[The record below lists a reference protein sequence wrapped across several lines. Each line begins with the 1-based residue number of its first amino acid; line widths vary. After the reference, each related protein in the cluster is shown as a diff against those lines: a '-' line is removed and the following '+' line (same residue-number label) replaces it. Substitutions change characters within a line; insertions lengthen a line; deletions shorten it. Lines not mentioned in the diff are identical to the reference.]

1 MSIPA
6 VTAVIQP
13 VSHHTAATG
22 LEKISIVWSAFLFI
36 MAIFFKTIWQDHAQK
51 HSSETCYFINKDSS
65 LQSWAY

>member
-36 MAIFFKTIWQDHAQK
+36 MAIFF
-51 HSSETCYFINKDSS
+51 
-65 LQSWAY
+65 

>member
-1 MSIPA
+1 MLIPA

-36 MAIFFKTIWQDHAQK
+36 MAIFFKQFDKIMHKSTHLRHA
-51 HSSETCYFINKDSS
+51 I
-65 LQSWAY
+65 L

>member
-1 MSIPA
+1 MLIPA

-22 LEKISIVWSAFLFI
+22 LEKISII

>member
-1 MSIPA
+1 MLIPA

-36 MAIFFKTIWQDHAQK
+36 MAIFF
-51 HSSETCYFINKDSS
+51 FFFF
-65 LQSWAY
+65 

>member
-1 MSIPA
+1 MLIPA

-36 MAIFFKTIWQDHAQK
+36 MAIFFFFFFNNLTRSCTKALI
-51 HSSETCYFINKDSS
+51 
-65 LQSWAY
+65 

>member
-1 MSIPA
+1 MLIPA

-36 MAIFFKTIWQDHAQK
+36 MAIFFLKQFDKIMHKSTNLRHA
-51 HSSETCYFINKDSS
+51 I
-65 LQSWAY
+65 L